1 MKSYTEKA
9 WKKAWKKKALG
20 KAMEKYSFED
30 QDEDRVH
37 DAHIKGYFSPVGS
50 ASPIRYVG

>member
-9 WKKAWKKKALG
+9 WKQKLEKKALG

-30 QDEDRVH
+30 QDEDRVQNVH
-37 DAHIKGYFSPVGS
+37 TKGALSWFGS
-50 ASPIRYVG
+50 ASPKIGM